1 MPACVP
7 AERLPP
13 LQPVP
18 RSEKDAGLEQQFP
31 DEGVARRRTARRGLA
46 VPGNGRRGRDAGRDD
61 GRQSPDMGNVSNDD
75 LMDVVREQPSRFV
88 GIAGVDGSDPIAAIA
103 EIERTVANG
112 NLRGAGMEP
121 GCGAIPMY
129 VDDARLYP
137 IYQYCSDRSIPMF
150 LMGGGGNGPD
160 LSYSNPEHIDRVCRD
175 FPKLAVVNM
184 HGSYPWVPQV
194 LFSCMC
200 RPNMYLAPD
209 MYMYNM
215 PGAAD
220 YVTAANGFLRDRF
233 LFGSGY
239 PYIPLKQAVD
249 LFVAMPFDRS
259 ILPNLL
265 YKNMARV
272 LATWIDCL
280 FAGKEVDGFPRA
292 PGSPRARRAWAQN
305 PSGLD
310 GSFPIPFCQPSEAS
324 HVHVPPAPF
333 ASPSG

>member
-1 MPACVP
+1 MD
-7 AERLPP
+7 
-13 LQPVP
+13 
-18 RSEKDAGLEQQFP
+18 DAGVTL
-31 DEGVARRRTARRGLA
+31 GVMT
-46 VPGNGRRGRDAGRDD
+46 
-61 GRQSPDMGNVSNDD
+61 GRQSPGMGNVSNDD
-75 LMDVVREQPSRFV
+75 LMDIVREQPGRFV
-88 GIAGVDGSDPIAAIA
+88 GIAGVDGSDPVAAIA

-129 VDDARLYP
+129 IDDARLYP

-175 FPKLAVVNM
+175 FPKLTVVNM

-272 LATWIDCL
+272 LKLD
-280 FAGKEVDGFPRA
+280 VD
-292 PGSPRARRAWAQN
+292 
-305 PSGLD
+305 
-310 GSFPIPFCQPSEAS
+310 
-324 HVHVPPAPF
+324 
-333 ASPSG
+333 

>member
-1 MPACVP
+1 MTIIDA
-7 AERLPP
+7 RLRPP
-13 LQPVP
+13 LKDYLRCNLYRDPKKTQGWSNNFLMKVSPAVEQ
-18 RSEKDAGLEQQFP
+18 RDADLLYREMDDAGVTL
-31 DEGVARRRTARRGLA
+31 GVMT
-46 VPGNGRRGRDAGRDD
+46 

-75 LMDVVREQPSRFV
+75 LMLVVREQPSRFV
-88 GIAGVDGSDPIAAIA
+88 GIACVDGSDPIAAIA

-150 LMGGGGNGPD
+150 LMGG
-160 LSYSNPEHIDRVCRD
+160 
-175 FPKLAVVNM
+175 VVNM

-272 LATWIDCL
+272 LKLD
-280 FAGKEVDGFPRA
+280 VD
-292 PGSPRARRAWAQN
+292 
-305 PSGLD
+305 
-310 GSFPIPFCQPSEAS
+310 
-324 HVHVPPAPF
+324 
-333 ASPSG
+333 

>member
-1 MPACVP
+1 MTIIDA
-7 AERLPP
+7 RLRPP
-13 LQPVP
+13 LKDYLRCNLYRDPKKTQGWSSNFLMKVSPAVEQ
-18 RSEKDAGLEQQFP
+18 RDADLLYREMDDAGVTL
-31 DEGVARRRTARRGLA
+31 GVMT
-46 VPGNGRRGRDAGRDD
+46 
-61 GRQSPDMGNVSNDD
+61 GRQSPGMGNVSNDD
-75 LMDVVREQPSRFV
+75 LMDIVREQHGRFV
-88 GIAGVDGSDPIAAIA
+88 GIAGVDGSDPVAAIA

-121 GCGAIPMY
+121 GCGTIPMY

-272 LATWIDCL
+272 LKLD
-280 FAGKEVDGFPRA
+280 VD
-292 PGSPRARRAWAQN
+292 
-305 PSGLD
+305 
-310 GSFPIPFCQPSEAS
+310 
-324 HVHVPPAPF
+324 
-333 ASPSG
+333 

>member
-1 MPACVP
+1 MTIIDA
-7 AERLPP
+7 RLRPP
-13 LQPVP
+13 LKDYLRCNLYRDPKKTQGWSNNFLMKVSPAVEQ
-18 RSEKDAGLEQQFP
+18 RDADLLYREMDDAGVTL
-31 DEGVARRRTARRGLA
+31 GVMT
-46 VPGNGRRGRDAGRDD
+46 
-61 GRQSPDMGNVSNDD
+61 GRQSPNMGNVSNDD

-175 FPKLAVVNM
+175 FPKLVVVNM

-272 LATWIDCL
+272 LKLD
-280 FAGKEVDGFPRA
+280 VD
-292 PGSPRARRAWAQN
+292 
-305 PSGLD
+305 
-310 GSFPIPFCQPSEAS
+310 
-324 HVHVPPAPF
+324 
-333 ASPSG
+333 